1 MTQNQNA
8 IQYVINSLTHLDV
21 AVFVAAIGSIHIR
34 LVFIVVLSL
43 CVNVLL
49 PIDPAVPV
57 NCKMEFSLL
66 PTRNKSDEECFS
78 INLSLLSLL
87 VFCFEDIAA
96 VAPRFHA
103 TGGHD
108 PCTRSQNLIVAY
120 TLICQ
125 LV

>member
-8 IQYVINSLTHLDV
+8 IRYVVNLLTRLDV
-21 AVFVAAIGSIHIR
+21 VVFVAAIGSIHIC
-34 LVFIVVLSL
+34 LMFIVVLSS

-57 NCKMEFSLL
+57 NCRMEFSLL
-66 PTRNKSDEECFS
+66 PTRNKSGEVCFA

-87 VFCFEDIAA
+87 VFCFEDVAA
-96 VAPRFHA
+96 VAPCFHA

-108 PCTRSQNLIVAY
+108 LCTRSQNLIVA
-120 TLICQ
+120 
-125 LV
+125 